1 MILEKKKGKA
11 KEKEKNRVVN
21 PNKATSGEL
30 GKEKKKNSSKNENIS
45 LTNYKFA

>member
-11 KEKEKNRVVN
+11 KEKEKKRVVN

-30 GKEKKKNSSKNENIS
+30 GNEKEKNKSKGEEKSSKS
-45 LTNYKFA
+45 